1 MLLTKT
7 QRKILEII
15 REYGGM
21 KADMLKRLCP
31 EAYSFEVAL
40 HQLEV
45 NRRIVRTG
53 EYLCDDTGVIGDRN
67 TETAFEVM
75 LAVCAEPP
83 EVYCRGRPPFSLTF
97 FKEKDEKLCRYDI
110 CAVERGKEPVVSAML
125 ELANPAGRVVIAVL
139 ENLDRGEYLRV
150 PCDTYICIK
159 EKTEYRFYTRE
170 DKH

>member
-7 QRKILEII
+7 QKKILEIV

-21 KADMLKRLCP
+21 RADMLNSLCP
-31 EAYSFEVAL
+31 DAYSFEVAL

-97 FKEKDEKLCRYDI
+97 FKEREQKLCRYDI
-110 CAVERGKEPVVSAML
+110 CVVTDGREQVVNAML
-125 ELANPAGRVVIAVL
+125 GGMAGKYGTAIFVL
-139 ENLDRGEYLRV
+139 EQKEQAERMIV
-150 PCDTYICIK
+150 PPDCRFAVKENAKYI
-159 EKTEYRFYTRE
+159 FYGGC
-170 DKH
+170 

>member
-7 QRKILEII
+7 QKKTLEIV

-21 KADMLKRLCP
+21 KAEMLKRLCP

-53 EYLCDDTGVIGDRN
+53 EYLCDDTLLICDRN

-75 LAVCAEPP
+75 LAVCGHPP
-83 EVYCRGRPPFSLTF
+83 EIYCRGRPPFSLTF

-110 CAVERGKEPVVSAML
+110 CVVTDGREQVVNAML
-125 ELANPAGRVVIAVL
+125 GGMAGKYGTAIFVL
-139 ENLDRGEYLRV
+139 EQKEQAERMIV
-150 PCDTYICIK
+150 PPDCRFAVKENAKYI
-159 EKTEYRFYTRE
+159 FYGGC
-170 DKH
+170 